1 MNTKRFFTLLLMLM
15 MVLALTPAREVK
27 AEGEGCPECGEVG
40 KLYRITES
48 YYWYQC
54 TNYQCGQKYYSVA
67 HSGGTATCTEKAKC
81 AICGEE
87 YGDFGHSGG
96 TATCTEKAKCET
108 CGQEYGSALGHSWD
122 PNWSYDE
129 NGHYHKCL
137 NDGCTTKKDEA
148 AHAGG
153 TATCQD
159 KAVCEI
165 CKQAYGELDTVNGHD
180 LIDHPAQAPTCTAI
194 GWDAY
199 QTCSQCDYT
208 TYVEKPALNHD
219 WITDEAVAPTC
230 TETGLTEGKHC
241 SRCPEKVAQEVVP
254 ALGHDWITDPAV
266 APTCTETGLTE
277 GKHCSRCPE
286 KVEQKEVPAKGHD
299 WDDGVVTLE
308 PTCTAAG
315 VKTFT
320 CRNDSGHT
328 YTEPVPALGHDYH
341 QTDRTILRIYYRC
354 DRCKGRGWRDNY
366 RDENRIAG
374 LLLDEAGAEL
384 SYESTVTR
392 PEGRLVLT
400 LTPETAEGAAC
411 LMLRADE
418 VAQWQAQG
426 LQEVVLAYGD
436 GRLTIDLNEMGPG
449 WFAGLEGIDGY
460 AFTLAPAEGGL
471 SVKVE
476 ALTGEART
484 EAESLSGLTL
494 TLGEATLPVTA
505 NGVYTFAA

>member
-67 HSGGTATCTEKAKC
+67 
-81 AICGEE
+81 
-87 YGDFGHSGG
+87 HSGG

-208 TYVEKPALNHD
+208 NYVEKPALNHD
-219 WITDEAVAPTC
+219 WITDE
-230 TETGLTEGKHC
+230 
-241 SRCPEKVAQEVVP
+241 
-254 ALGHDWITDPAV
+254 AV

>member
-1 MNTKRFFTLLLMLM
+1 MK
-15 MVLALTPAREVK
+15 
-27 AEGEGCPECGEVG
+27 
-40 KLYRITES
+40 S
-48 YYWYQC
+48 
-54 TNYQCGQKYYSVA
+54 
-67 HSGGTATCTEKAKC
+67 HS
-81 AICGEE
+81 
-87 YGDFGHSGG
+87 
-96 TATCTEKAKCET
+96 
-108 CGQEYGSALGHSWD
+108 
-122 PNWSYDE
+122 
-129 NGHYHKCL
+129 
-137 NDGCTTKKDEA
+137 
-148 AHAGG
+148 GG

-165 CKQAYGELDTVNGHD
+165 CKQAYGELDIVNGHD

-199 QTCSQCDYT
+199 QTCSWCDYT

-241 SRCPEKVAQEVVP
+241 SRCPEKVEQKVVP
-254 ALGHDWITDPAV
+254 ALDHDWITDPAV

-277 GKHCSRCPE
+277 GKHCSHCPE

-471 SVKVE
+471 SVQVE

-484 EAESLSGLTL
+484 EAQALSGLTL
-494 TLGEATLPVTA
+494 ALGEATLPVTA
-505 NGVYTFAA
+505 NGAYTFAA